1 MEIYVAKDHVNIIQN
16 ESINK
21 NEYNVNTCNFTFEEA
36 YSNLVKKALFTNAK
50 GKTYE
55 MLITNNICQIP
66 SEVLDEIGLVTLG
79 VYGYETQNEELVLR
93 YSPKP
98 STFFVQDG
106 SYKDDAENTSV
117 PTPTELEQIEQAI
130 ENINSDLE
138 NFCTEQDVQNLIDE
152 AYTNVM
158 EGEY

>member
-1 MEIYVAKDHVNIIQN
+1 MEIYVAKNHVDIIQN

-66 SEVLDEIGLVTLG
+66 SEVLDEIGLVVVG

>member
-1 MEIYVAKDHVNIIQN
+1 MEIRVLKNEVKIIQD
-16 ESINK
+16 SAVNK
-21 NEYNVNTCNFTFEEA
+21 NEYNINHCYFNFDSE
-36 YSNLVKKALFTNAK
+36 YDNLIKKALFTNAK

-55 MLITNNICQIP
+55 MLINENQCEIP
-66 SEVLDEIGLVTLG
+66 TEVLNEIGLVTVG
-79 VYGYETQNEELVLR
+79 VYGYESQSNTLVLR

-98 STFFVQDG
+98 SSFYVQDG
-106 SYKDDAENTSV
+106 SYKEDVENTSV